1 MTATSLSVA
10 SSEKV
15 SEDSYWTLKADI
27 CPYRFFCGSSLKHN
41 QGEDLAYFSAATCEM
56 LCPNIN
62 QLVSFIVSYTFLV
75 YGHVSLDWYY
85 LYNRVYYL
93 RQLSSLIL
101 HAHWGGGKER
111 FVILW

>member
-1 MTATSLSVA
+1 MANLTANSSGAFSL
-10 SSEKV
+10 E
-15 SEDSYWTLKADI
+15 ADI
-27 CPYRFFCGSSLKHN
+27 LCPYRFFCGSSSKHN

-56 LCPNIN
+56 LCPKIN
-62 QLVSFIVSYTFLV
+62 QLSMVSFIVGYTFLV

-85 LYNRVYYL
+85 LYKHVYYL

-111 FVILW
+111 FLILW